1 MIVIQQ
7 PYQSELNLEIMY
19 FAFSGNA
26 QSIIKNRDKK

>member
-26 QSIIKNRDKK
+26 QSIIKNRG

>member
-7 PYQSELNLEIMY
+7 PYQSELNLEINY

-26 QSIIKNRDKK
+26 QSTIKNRG